1 MTECDALYPSTK
13 HVFSLNRY
21 LHSLLCKNQTVT
33 EANRSLLVET
43 LRSISEILIWGDQND
58 SSVFEWVVYKK
69 YCIQNP
75 LHAYFYFLIS
85 SYGTLL
91 NVMKP
96 NFHWHIY
103 MNQRYMYF
111 LWVNK
116 KNLQQTICLNC
127 KKYCNISICLPL
139 IFKITCISIL
149 FIIAVLSFMM
159 PTKTISLRFIC
170 NYFFPVFSWRR
181 TCCHF
186 SWDIYNRSLAALYV
200 YSCYRHSTF
209 YLKIS
214 GMRPHFVSPDVLADL
229 SLLYCF
235 KIVASIFLIMSIWN
249 HLVKQISN
257 H

>member
-1 MTECDALYPSTK
+1 MTECDALYPCTK

-75 LHAYFYFLIS
+75 LHAYFYFWIS

-91 NVMKP
+91 NIMKP
-96 NFHWHIY
+96 NFHWHIC

-111 LWVNK
+111 LWVNQK
-116 KNLQQTICLNC
+116 KNCNKQYALNC
-127 KKYCNISICLPL
+127 NKYRNISICLPL
-139 IFKITCISIL
+139 IFKTTCTSIL
-149 FIIAVLSFMM
+149 FITLQ
-159 PTKTISLRFIC
+159 
-170 NYFFPVFSWRR
+170 
-181 TCCHF
+181 
-186 SWDIYNRSLAALYV
+186 IY
-200 YSCYRHSTF
+200 
-209 YLKIS
+209 
-214 GMRPHFVSPDVLADL
+214 
-229 SLLYCF
+229 
-235 KIVASIFLIMSIWN
+235 
-249 HLVKQISN
+249 HLWCPPKQF